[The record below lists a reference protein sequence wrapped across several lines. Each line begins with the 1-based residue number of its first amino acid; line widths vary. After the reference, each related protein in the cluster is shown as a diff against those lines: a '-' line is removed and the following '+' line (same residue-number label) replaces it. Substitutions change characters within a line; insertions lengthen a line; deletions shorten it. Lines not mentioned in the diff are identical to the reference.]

1 MSQEVWKM
9 IGDIAINAFYLLCL
23 VFVLLYATLS
33 PWYRTQMGR
42 NIMTLMAA
50 LAAIGIYGI
59 YANYLSRKADPEA
72 YAAAVKAAQAVH
84 YPLGFWQIRFFLFA
98 VLAIAVGWR
107 IMIFVKHQILARRE
121 TRAKKEQQNHDLR
134 T

>member
-1 MSQEVWKM
+1 MSRETWEM
-9 IGDIAINAFYLLCL
+9 MGDISINAFYILCL

-42 NIMTLMAA
+42 NIMTLMGA

-59 YANYLSRKADPEA
+59 YANYLSRKADPDA
-72 YAAAVKAAQAVH
+72 YAAAVRAARAIH

-107 IMIFVKHQILARRE
+107 IMIFVKYQILARRE
-121 TRAKKEQQNHDLR
+121 TRAVKKEQNHDLR
-134 T
+134 A